1 MKKLLVLTAVAALVA
16 TTAVEARGKVVVE
29 IPELVG
35 MSKKDVAAVKYWISL
50 QKDSYIQKYQERE
63 TVAPRRCLMMMT
75 TNVHDFLTDPTGNR
89 RFAPIEVGQID
100 IETVE
105 RDRLQLWAQ
114 AKVIFEKDGI
124 DHRSVEQLSAE
135 ENKKYMYSDP
145 WEEAVSQWLE
155 RESLLPA
162 EARQPL
168 TAAVILE
175 HAIGQAVSRV
185 SPADGRR
192 LATVMGTLGF
202 SLKVARVDGKPARIY
217 QKKVEPKDDEDDE
230 DVPF

>member
-1 MKKLLVLTAVAALVA
+1 
-16 TTAVEARGKVVVE
+16 
-29 IPELVG
+29 

-192 LATVMGTLGF
+192 LAAVMESLGYQVKKT
-202 SLKVARVDGKPARIY
+202 KVSGKDTRLFVPS
-217 QKKVEPKDDEDDE
+217 KGETSDE
-230 DVPF
+230 VPF

>member
-1 MKKLLVLTAVAALVA
+1 
-16 TTAVEARGKVVVE
+16 
-29 IPELVG
+29 

-63 TVAPRRCLMMMT
+63 TVAPRRGLMMMT

-100 IETVE
+100 IEAVE

-114 AKVIFEKDGI
+114 AKVLFEKEGI
-124 DHRSVEQLSAE
+124 DHRSVEALSAQVNQE
-135 ENKKYMYSDP
+135 FMYSDP

-168 TAAVILE
+168 TAAAILE

-192 LATVMGTLGF
+192 LENVMGKLGYRR
-202 SLKVARVDGKPARIY
+202 SSARLDGKKVRIY
-217 QKKVEPKDDEDDE
+217 VQAENSEPGE
-230 DVPF
+230 VPF